1 MVGQMSIGK
10 ASPRNVGARPRDES
24 HLLREIIRTYQVLM
38 SAFMQTIGMP
48 PSRVVLMRL
57 LAKSGGDVASVD
69 LARQLGTKTHVVSRQ
84 LSEMEADGLVRIHQ
98 DPSDRRRN
106 YFQLSPKGQ
115 KAFRASHDRS
125 RQLEH
130 ALLSKLGSNEKSIAA
145 DVLSRLRSFLEP
157 PRGSTTASRLKA
169 GKTPAQRRRRPS

>member
-130 ALLSKLGSNEKSIAA
+130 ALLSKLGSKEKSIAA